1 MTRPRPLTLWA
12 ALTAVTLTVA
22 HLPSFAHRLLDG
34 DEAIYGSIAALMNTG
49 APLYE
54 SGGVD
59 NKPPGVLWVYAATFQ
74 VAGTYQMT
82 AIHFVGLVVMAA
94 TCVLVFV
101 IGRDLGGVRSGLLA
115 ALFYGVL
122 TAAGN
127 PRLLATNTELFM
139 MLPLTASV
147 LLMLRRRW
155 AWSAVLLVAAG
166 AFRQV
171 AAVNVLLALAGI
183 FWLEP
188 GGSRW

>member
-1 MTRPRPLTLWA
+1 
-12 ALTAVTLTVA
+12 
-22 HLPSFAHRLLDG
+22 
-34 DEAIYGSIAALMNTG
+34 MNTG
-49 APLYE
+49 APLYG

-59 NKPPGVLWVYAATFQ
+59 SKQPGILVVSAATFQ
-74 VAGTYQMT
+74 VAGTYEMT
-82 AIHFVGLVVMAA
+82 AIHFVGLIVMAA

-127 PRLLATNTELFM
+127 PRLLASNTELFM
-139 MLPLTASV
+139 MLPLTACV
-147 LLMLRRRW
+147 LLMLRLRW
-155 AWSAVLLVAAG
+155 AWSGVLLVAAG

-183 FWLEP
+183 FWLGP
-188 GGSRW
+188 AGDRGRGGLWFARGGAGALGANGVGAPWGRSLPWFLRRGAGGAWRVAP